1 MFTAAANPTI
11 AAAANVAGPTAAANE
26 PAIPVITPDTVPPAV
41 EIPVSEPITPLKV
54 FASPTFELI

>member
-41 EIPVSEPITPLKV
+41 EIPDT
-54 FASPTFELI
+54 AA